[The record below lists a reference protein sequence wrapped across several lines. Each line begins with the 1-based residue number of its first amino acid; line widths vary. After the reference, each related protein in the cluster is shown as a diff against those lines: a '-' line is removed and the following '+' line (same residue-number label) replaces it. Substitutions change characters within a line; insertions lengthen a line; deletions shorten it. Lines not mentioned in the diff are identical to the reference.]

1 MKQLQMNWKSTKR
14 DCVSQGM
21 FRTNSWAAVGIVAV
35 LWGSWQAQ
43 GQTIATTAS
52 ATTAPATSSAT
63 SPATSYPKMAAV
75 EQYMMERNAEVA
87 LARSAGPESLSRDA
101 DVLVLGPRGYET
113 AVKGTNGFVCLVL
126 RSWTAGSTDP
136 DFWNPRLRGAACFN
150 AAAARSYLPL
160 MTKRTEM
167 VLAGVPKAQFLE
179 SIKSSLEKKEL
190 PPVEPGSMCYML
202 SKDAYVADSVG
213 HWHPHLMFFVP
224 ETSETIWGAGLPES
238 PILSTP
244 DSDDHLSVFLIPVR
258 KWSDGTYDYPENK
271 AAGSH

>member
-1 MKQLQMNWKSTKR
+1 
-14 DCVSQGM
+14 
-21 FRTNSWAAVGIVAV
+21 
-35 LWGSWQAQ
+35 
-43 GQTIATTAS
+43 
-52 ATTAPATSSAT
+52 
-63 SPATSYPKMAAV
+63 
-75 EQYMMERNAEVA
+75 
-87 LARSAGPESLSRDA
+87 
-101 DVLVLGPRGYET
+101 
-113 AVKGTNGFVCLVL
+113 
-126 RSWTAGSTDP
+126 
-136 DFWNPRLRGAACFN
+136 
-150 AAAARSYLPL
+150 
-160 MTKRTEM
+160 M

-190 PPVEPGSMCYML
+190 PPIEPGSMCYML